1 MRGGEAAPEPESSC
15 FHLWF
20 ANWGHNRL
28 KHWGE
33 AAGLEGTFRFRLV
46 SVTLQI
52 HTPPD
57 TNHIWKI
64 QGLRARLQGDGPAN
78 GLRVAA
84 PPGARPARTRKGV
97 QLCSGGPILG
107 GGGQAE
113 ATCSLTHV
121 RGRK

>member
-1 MRGGEAAPEPESSC
+1 MCGREAAPEPESSC

-33 AAGLEGTFRFRLV
+33 GTGLEGTFHFRLV
-46 SVTLQI
+46 SATPQI

-57 TNHIWKI
+57 TNRIWKV
-64 QGLRARLQGDGPAN
+64 QGLRARLQGDCPAN

-84 PPGARPARTRKGV
+84 PLGARLARTRKGV
-97 QLCSGGPILG
+97 QPLSR
-107 GGGQAE
+107 ARSWAVE
-113 ATCSLTHV
+113 
-121 RGRK
+121 GRQRTNVASHT